1 MRSARWARGRHRREA
16 MPASLGAD
24 VDAVVVAAMHCGLC
38 VGGLDVTQD
47 GEGMW
52 FLV

>member
-1 MRSARWARGRHRREA
+1 
-16 MPASLGAD
+16 MPATLGMD

-38 VGGLDVTQD
+38 VGGLDGTQD

-52 FLV
+52 FLVRHNRSCGRRRTIV